1 MTNDALTITRAQP
14 ADLPMLLAFAERTF
28 REAYEHLNNPVD
40 FKKYCDE
47 AFTLEHFGAE
57 MAHLKSAF
65 WLAHLDGQFVAYL
78 KLNFDRCPPELN
90 GENTVHVERIYVDAP
105 FQGRRIGEKLLD
117 FAHEQARSVGA
128 NWLWLSVWQANPPA
142 VRFYKRCG
150 YEICGTE
157 YFQLGNDP
165 QLDWVVRKKVT
176 A

>member
-1 MTNDALTITRAQP
+1 MIKDALTITRAQP

-40 FKKYCDE
+40 FKLYCDE

-57 MAHLKSAF
+57 MAHPQSAF
-65 WLAHLDGQFVAYL
+65 WLAHIDGQLVAYL
-78 KLNFDRCPPELN
+78 KLNFDRCPPELE
-90 GENTVHVERIYVDAP
+90 GERTVHVERIYVDAP

-142 VRFYKRCG
+142 VRFYERCG
-150 YEICGTE
+150 YEICGPE
-157 YFQLGNDP
+157 YFQLGDDP
-165 QLDWVVRKKVT
+165 QLDWVVCKKVT